1 MKKCI
6 AIVLLVC
13 LLLAGCGRKPPAS
26 GQEPLR
32 ETPAPSAPAAT
43 TVPTPEPTPTPT
55 PRPTKKPISP
65 EVLELMPRNLE
76 VYEEKLT
83 RHYMAGRLLIPS
95 VGIDVALFLWGEG
108 EDEDVMRQNV
118 TDNLDSAMLY
128 SDGVGQ
134 IIADHS
140 NQEFRSL
147 PLVRV
152 TDSAYILAG
161 DFILSLTCDMA
172 ISGINTGFGITDK
185 EGYPVTADEDFVCY
199 TCGDNWT
206 DIRIVGLQETDKDVF
221 FLKPAPGG
229 GFRYAD
235 EFED

>member
-1 MKKCI
+1 MKRILLLCI
-6 AIVLLVC
+6 CAC
-13 LLLAGCGRKPPAS
+13 LLLTGCGRRTPAS
-26 GQEPLR
+26 EQDMPR
-32 ETPAPSAPAAT
+32 ETAAPTSEPTPA
-43 TVPTPEPTPTPT
+43 PTPEPTPEPT

-65 EVLELMPRNLE
+65 EVQALMPRNLE

-108 EDEDVMRQNV
+108 EDEDIMRQNV
-118 TDNLDSAMLY
+118 TDNLDSALLY

-140 NQEFRSL
+140 NQEFRTL

-152 TDSAYILAG
+152 TDPAYILTG
-161 DFILSLTCDMA
+161 DFILSLTCDMV
-172 ISGINTGFGITDK
+172 INGINTGFGITDT
-185 EGYPVTADEDFVCY
+185 EGYPVTADEDFICY
-199 TCGDNWT
+199 TCGENWM
-206 DIRIVGLQETDKDVF
+206 DIRIVGLMETDEDLF
-221 FLKPAPGG
+221 FFKPAPGG

-235 EFED
+235 EFEE

>member
-1 MKKCI
+1 MKRILLLCI
-6 AIVLLVC
+6 CAC
-13 LLLAGCGRKPPAS
+13 LLLTGCGRRTPAS
-26 GQEPLR
+26 EQDMPR
-32 ETPAPSAPAAT
+32 ETAAPTSA
-43 TVPTPEPTPTPT
+43 PTPEPTPEPT

-65 EVLELMPRNLE
+65 EVQALMPRNLE

-108 EDEDVMRQNV
+108 EDEDIMRQNV
-118 TDNLDSAMLY
+118 TDNLDSALLY

-140 NQEFRSL
+140 NQEFRTL

-152 TDSAYILAG
+152 TDPAYILTG
-161 DFILSLTCDMA
+161 DFILSLTCDMV
-172 ISGINTGFGITDK
+172 INGINTGFGITDT
-185 EGYPVTADEDFVCY
+185 EGYPVTADEDFICY
-199 TCGDNWT
+199 TCGENWM
-206 DIRIVGLQETDKDVF
+206 DIRIVGLMETDEDLF
-221 FLKPAPGG
+221 FFKPAPGG

-235 EFED
+235 EFEE